1 MQVSKTLLEDI
12 LRRYGC
18 GEGQVNDLA
27 KEAGML
33 RADFLNLAQDRGIPT
48 REQQRAGRRA
58 AARAE
63 RETAAEQANAD
74 AAANPEPVQVSKAVK
89 TKSAKSKRKRKLK
102 PKAKPL
108 ELVQPNGA
116 AAHGY
121 PMGLAFTDKFPG
133 TDPNAVVYAH
143 RFPSEG
149 FQTIE
154 FEYADANLRAKKQIG
169 RAHV

>member
-48 REQQRAGRRA
+48 REQQRADRRA

-63 RETAAEQANAD
+63 RETAAEQDGKTANAG
-74 AAANPEPVQVSKAVK
+74 ASRASKEQ
-89 TKSAKSKRKRKLK
+89 SFEHPRH
-102 PKAKPL
+102 
-108 ELVQPNGA
+108 PNRPPQG
-116 AAHGY
+116 GR
-121 PMGLAFTDKFPG
+121 D
-133 TDPNAVVYAH
+133 
-143 RFPSEG
+143 
-149 FQTIE
+149 
-154 FEYADANLRAKKQIG
+154 LRW
-169 RAHV
+169 